1 MPQAFAYLP
10 LRRRLLLTGAGL
22 LAGSLSGYAL
32 PPSQSEKSAPTL
44 PLLQADLREQLAHF
58 EASHGVAVG
67 LSVRDGAGKVLF
79 ESRSRERFALTST
92 VKALLCA
99 MVYDKGLEKEPHA
112 LGPADPAGHAPV
124 LGKSAPA
131 PLLTLQEACRAALSV
146 SDNRAANFVFAHTG
160 GPKTLTAWLRAKS
173 DSCTRSDRTEAVLN
187 DWAPGE
193 WLDTTTPSNASLTWK
208 RLDTTLTTKARG
220 LWLANLSSMALP
232 GPVASHLCTGWTVF
246 ARTGAGS
253 GEKAATRALQAILVN
268 AKSECFYLALHL
280 VAPAGTSLPARE
292 ALLGEVFGHVVEM
305 LEKRE
310 AA

>member
-10 LRRRLLLTGAGL
+10 LRRRLLLTGAAL
-22 LAGSLSGYAL
+22 LAGSLSGCAL

-44 PLLQADLREQLAHF
+44 PLLQADLRF

-79 ESRSRERFALTST
+79 ESRSRERFAFTST

>member
-10 LRRRLLLTGAGL
+10 LRRRLLLTGAAL
-22 LAGSLSGYAL
+22 LAGSLSGCAL

-44 PLLQADLREQLAHF
+44 PLLQADLRF

-246 ARTGAGS
+246 ARTGAGN

>member
-10 LRRRLLLTGAGL
+10 LRRRLLLTGAAL
-22 LAGSLSGYAL
+22 LAGSLSGCAL

-44 PLLQADLREQLAHF
+44 PLLQADLRF

-112 LGPADPAGHAPV
+112 LGPADLAGHAPV

-160 GPKTLTAWLRAKS
+160 GPKTLTAWLRAKG

>member
-10 LRRRLLLTGAGL
+10 LRRRLLLTGAAL
-22 LAGSLSGYAL
+22 LAGSLSGCAL

-44 PLLQADLREQLAHF
+44 PLLQADLRF
-58 EASHGVAVG
+58 EASHGVEVG

>member
-10 LRRRLLLTGAGL
+10 LRRRLLLTGAAL
-22 LAGSLSGYAL
+22 LAGSLSGCAL

-44 PLLQADLREQLAHF
+44 PLLQADLRF

-160 GPKTLTAWLRAKS
+160 DPKTLTAWLRAKS